1 MLGGVA
7 LLHKGVW
14 RQYHSY
20 VKTKYDMCIIVLDG
34 YESGPST
41 KDNEHQRGSKNS
53 EQCPHIT
60 VDECIAVYDRPNVFL
75 SNESKNAQFVDLLNQ
90 HLVSDGHTAKKSGRV
105 AYTLI
110 VFLLFML
117 FP

>member
-1 MLGGVA
+1 MKVVQA
-7 LLHKGVW
+7 PRTMNIKGDQRTANNVHTSQW
-14 RQYHSY
+14 MN
-20 VKTKYDMCIIVLDG
+20 VCI
-34 YESGPST
+34 T
-41 KDNEHQRGSKNS
+41 
-53 EQCPHIT
+53 
-60 VDECIAVYDRPNVFL
+60 VYDRPNVFL

-105 AYTLI
+105 GYTLI